1 MSEAVQSDWRQGMVA
16 QAGRAGAMLAAKEGS
31 RNPLIPDNFLDVSN
45 AGFPAD
51 LTIVAVQIPRQ
62 ASPAEM
68 AQYRN
73 LVNYGWLHVPWDAI
87 SANGGNDGKANVPG
101 AQKVDLGGGNFV
113 ATLAGHY
120 LMFADKK
127 QYEERRARNVA
138 RASQNLQYKT
148 EELEET
154 SEHGRMYSRSDSSGP
169 MSLEELVDYEE
180 KLGDEP
186 EVKGEVRK

>member
-16 QAGRAGAMLAAKEGS
+16 QAGRAGAMLAAKDHS
-31 RNPLIPDNFLDVSN
+31 RNPFIPDNFLDVSS

-62 ASPAEM
+62 SSPAEM
-68 AQYRN
+68 GQYRN
-73 LVNYGWLHVPWDAI
+73 LVNFGWLHVPWDAI

-169 MSLEELVDYEE
+169 MSLEELLDYEE

-186 EVKGEVRK
+186 EVRGEVRK